1 MKTDHLP
8 KTLFWLISALVISI
22 SALIYYSVEREKNLE
37 NMFNDDLMRK
47 NEHIALLIE
56 ERDGHRARADFYLGQ
71 TYQLQSRVIWCQTGY
86 NGDQK
91 EYLAGLLGQIGLDLA
106 EIHEGKPK
114 Q

>member
-37 NMFNDDLMRK
+37 NLFINDLMRK
-47 NEHIALLIE
+47 NEQIAFLIE
-56 ERDGHRARADFYLGQ
+56 ERDGHKARADFYLGQ

-91 EYLAGLLGQIGLDLA
+91 EYLAGLLGQIGLDLQ
-106 EIHEGKPK
+106 EINEGKPK